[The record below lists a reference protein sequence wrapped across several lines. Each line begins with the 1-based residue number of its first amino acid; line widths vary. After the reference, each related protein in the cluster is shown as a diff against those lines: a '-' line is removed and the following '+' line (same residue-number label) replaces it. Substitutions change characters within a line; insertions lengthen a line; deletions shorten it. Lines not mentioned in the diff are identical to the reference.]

1 MPDPSLAD
9 VNSEYDVWVKNYEIT
24 SGDNSFCNNIS
35 KYEGDSPKHLDVQ
48 AGKFSSG
55 NKRMFDYYICGDY
68 GPNDPDCNERVDA
81 AGDACQCIGVT
92 FNKWNTFYDNCQGD
106 PRSEK
111 FSEDKCINMATQDT
125 PGVSNFVMGR
135 FADETNVYNPHWR

>member
-1 MPDPSLAD
+1 
-9 VNSEYDVWVKNYEIT
+9 
-24 SGDNSFCNNIS
+24 
-35 KYEGDSPKHLDVQ
+35 
-48 AGKFSSG
+48 
-55 NKRMFDYYICGDY
+55 MFDYYICGDY

-135 FADETNVYNPHWR
+135 FADETNVYNPRLRWDDVYDDGGFTGFAYAPGIGTTECTEGEHGGLCERDGFILKM